1 MQMTSNIEANDG
13 RKNWWTH
20 EENKSLSTNDGKI
33 WFCANDVFDAHTHM
47 DQVSSKIIFCII
59 KLTKIWTYE
68 INVLY
73 HCSSNATKTSFVSN
87 GRCISKQWYI
97 HTIKEILVSLKS
109 QTWNIKQIYSV
120 NLPTEFEEKNY
131 I

>member
-33 WFCANDVFDAHTHM
+33 WFRANDVLDAHTHM

-68 INVLY
+68 IHVLY
-73 HCSSNATKTSFVSN
+73 HCSSNATKTSFVTN
-87 GRCISKQWYI
+87 GRCRSKQWYI
-97 HTIKEILVSLKS
+97 QIKKEIVVSLRS
-109 QTWNIKQIYSV
+109 QTWNIGKIYIV
-120 NLPTEFEEKNY
+120 NHHTKFEE
-131 I
+131 